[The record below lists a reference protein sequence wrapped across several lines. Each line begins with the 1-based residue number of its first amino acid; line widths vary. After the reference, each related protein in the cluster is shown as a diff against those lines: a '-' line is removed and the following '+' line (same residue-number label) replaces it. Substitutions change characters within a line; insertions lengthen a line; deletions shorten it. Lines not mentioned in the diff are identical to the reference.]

1 MTIKV
6 VGVLGLAL
14 LLGACGGGGGAAD
27 PAPPPVVP
35 PLSASC
41 EPGSVARLAR
51 EATIQAGRAT
61 ELVLLA
67 CGGSALAEPRWQQT
81 AGPGLAMLAARSPAL
96 SIEPAEAGAY
106 RFALSFKDAGGAAH
120 TAELALE
127 VAPAAA
133 GPGLSV
139 RGEPSVWGGGSLSLR
154 AWASGLSAGELAGA
168 QWHWEQL
175 DGPAATLERRDEAR
189 LVFKAPAVSVD
200 SLLRLRARLSLADG
214 RSASDEFTLLVQPPP
229 QPAANPL
236 FGGDNLSS
244 RVYPWLADGPHAR
257 ALSDCIY
264 HPGLSGSNP
273 NNLCTL
279 SRLPLLGQQT
289 AGAVPTVEQ
298 VMQRLLV
305 SHDWMAAVFER
316 FLREQD
322 PHGDFR
328 RMLNA
333 STAVVIGGRVRPAFY
348 WSATGAIYLDGAYL
362 WMTPEQR
369 DTLSESPDPRSAYGA
384 ALAYSTPWRYVL
396 DNRHAT
402 PAYPVAERPSRT
414 LAALRYEL
422 ARLLYHEL
430 AHAAD
435 FVPPR
440 VQSGLTGH
448 LRVYEASPALTASQ
462 DLHQRYP
469 FFSQEMRALGQVL
482 FFGAEASAQ
491 QQAYRPEDIVHFF
504 SQDRVS
510 DDYSYSVPAG
520 QSVPREDAAMLVEE
534 AMMQLRY
541 GLLRDIAIAPQLAAD
556 ASSSADLPV
565 VWGQRGRIGEAALR
579 PRVRLV
585 LADLLPWLE
594 AEAADRLAS
603 PVLLKPGLSWGENL
617 DQAAIAAGRPA
628 ALSGAQ
634 RLAEQEQVARQARER
649 ESRARA
655 QALHKRVDLQR

>member
-6 VGVLGLAL
+6 VGVVGLAL

-35 PLSASC
+35 PVSASC

-51 EATIQAGRAT
+51 EVTIQAGRAT
-61 ELVLLA
+61 ELALLA

-81 AGPGLAMLAARSPAL
+81 AGPGLALLSARSPAL
-96 SIEPAEAGAY
+96 SIEPTLPGSY
-106 RFALSFKDAGGAAH
+106 RLTLSFRDARAASH

-133 GPGLSV
+133 GPSLSV

-154 AWASGLSAGELAGA
+154 AWAPGLSSSELAGA
-168 QWHWEQL
+168 QWYWEQL
-175 DGPAATLERRDEAR
+175 DGPAATLERRDSAR

-200 SLLRLRARLSLADG
+200 SLLRLRAQLNLADG

-236 FGGDNLSS
+236 FDGDNPAS
-244 RVYPWLADGPHAR
+244 RVYPWLSDGPHAR

-264 HPGLSGSNP
+264 HPGLSSSP

-279 SRLPLLGQQT
+279 ARLPLLGQQT

-305 SHDWMAAVFER
+305 SNDWMAEVFER
-316 FLREQD
+316 FLREED

-333 STAVVIGGRVRPAFY
+333 STAVVIGARVRPAFY
-348 WSATGAIYLDGAYL
+348 WGATGAIYLDGAYL
-362 WMTPEQR
+362 WMTPEQL

-396 DNRHAT
+396 DNRHAI
-402 PAYPVAERPSRT
+402 PAYPVAERPTRT

-440 VQSGLTGH
+440 VQIGLGGA

-482 FFGAEASAQ
+482 FFGTEASAQ
-491 QQAYRPEDIVHFF
+491 QKAYRPEDIVHFF

-541 GLLRDIAIAPQLAAD
+541 GVLRDTAIAPQLAAD
-556 ASSSADLPV
+556 AGSSADLPV

-594 AEAADRLAS
+594 ADAADRLAS
-603 PVLLKPGLSWGENL
+603 PLLLKPGLTWGENL

-628 ALSGAQ
+628 ALNGAQ
-634 RLAEQEQVARQARER
+634 RLAEQAQGARQARER
-649 ESRARA
+649 ESRVRA
-655 QALHKRVDLQR
+655 QALHKRLDLQR